1 MIIPVIDIYP
11 ADRRFPVSKFSLT
24 GGPVQHQLPRAQFLD
39 RRIAL

>member
-1 MIIPVIDIYP
+1 MIIPVIDIY